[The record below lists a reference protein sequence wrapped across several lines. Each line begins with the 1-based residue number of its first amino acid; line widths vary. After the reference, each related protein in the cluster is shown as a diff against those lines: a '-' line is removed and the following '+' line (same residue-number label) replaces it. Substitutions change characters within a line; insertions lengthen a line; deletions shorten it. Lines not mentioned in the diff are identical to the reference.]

1 MQTKRK
7 NGTHPNFSLGFK
19 QKKELTMANFHLISS
34 LVEERRMLIKELCE
48 QAGISDQ
55 TYRQILIRNSTKTE
69 ILERIAKVLQVSV
82 GYFFDEP
89 TSLAKNNSDQK
100 EIEHLKDI
108 INEKNK
114 IIDEKERLISV
125 LMGKA

>member
-1 MQTKRK
+1 
-7 NGTHPNFSLGFK
+7 
-19 QKKELTMANFHLISS
+19 MANFHLISS